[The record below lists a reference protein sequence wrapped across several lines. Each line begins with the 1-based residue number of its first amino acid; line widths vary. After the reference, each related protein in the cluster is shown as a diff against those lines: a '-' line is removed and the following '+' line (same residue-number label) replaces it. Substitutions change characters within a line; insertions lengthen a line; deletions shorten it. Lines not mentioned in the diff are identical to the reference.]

1 MMTHT
6 NQEEDEGADF
16 ERKAIQ
22 NLDAK
27 RKEEVNWSYS
37 KNKGREEIKSLETTS
52 NQQRP
57 DQLEKTTIVD
67 DRQIKKL

>member
-1 MMTHT
+1 MR
-6 NQEEDEGADF
+6 EAVF

-37 KNKGREEIKSLETTS
+37 KNKGHGEIKSLETTS